1 MRWAYILGA
10 MLTAADSGAAGARVA
25 APPPLYDP
33 VLLNRGLVCRWEA
46 RCMGKQED
54 AMKRALKYVRKKNPP
69 SWRVALCNRNASRKG
84 NRVDW
89 IGFDHCIRNDALRPP
104 PPIAPVRKRRTQIL
118 AERGA

>member
-10 MLTAADSGAAGARVA
+10 MLTAADSGAAAARVA
-25 APPPLYDP
+25 TPPPLYDP

-69 SWRVALCNRNASRKG
+69 SWRVALCNRNASRG
-84 NRVDW
+84 QARIDW
-89 IGFDHCIRNDALRPP
+89 VGFNGCIRNTKLLPP
-104 PPIAPVRKRRTQIL
+104 PPQPRHRH
-118 AERGA
+118 